1 MSGTMADPRSP
12 KPIRGFA
19 PLKPA
24 LDLLIP
30 LVAWTYFTLGWV
42 FFFAPVY
49 LGLVLT
55 AGDKETACQRLL
67 HRFFRVFFK
76 LLEAGAPGLRIQVD
90 SEAGAIRSSVVVSN
104 HISYLDPI
112 LFIAL
117 FPRHKTIVKSSLFRI
132 PIFGRVLRRAGY
144 LPAAPEA
151 GLEET
156 MIDGVSNLKPF
167 LERGGNIFVFPEG
180 TRRRQGEGIGSFNPG
195 AFKIARRT
203 GAPVAVLRIRNTH
216 HLFPPGRFRFNTCV
230 ANTIRMERV
239 GTLDPGEYGSVSEL
253 MTAAR
258 TLMAGEAP

>member
-1 MSGTMADPRSP
+1 MTADRSP
-12 KPIRGFA
+12 QPLRGFA

-67 HRFFRVFFK
+67 HRFFRIFFK
-76 LLEAGAPGLRIQVD
+76 LLAAGTPGLRIRVD
-90 SEAGAIRSSVVVSN
+90 PGAGGIRSSVVVSN
-104 HISYLDPI
+104 HVSYLDPI
-112 LFIAL
+112 LLIAL

-144 LPAAPEA
+144 LPAAPET
-151 GLEET
+151 GLEGV
-156 MIDGVSNLKPF
+156 MIDGISNLKPF
-167 LERGGNIFVFPEG
+167 LEGGGNIFVFPEG
-180 TRRRQGEGIGSFNPG
+180 TRRRRGEGIGPFNPG

-203 GAPVAVLRIRNTH
+203 GAPAAVLRVRNTQ

-230 ANTIRMERV
+230 ANTIRIERV
-239 GTLDPGEYGSVSEL
+239 GTLDPGGYGSVSEL
-253 MTAAR
+253 MAEVRA
-258 TLMAGEAP
+258 LMAEG